1 MNTYTSGFEEKMLVC
16 FGRNLKHFRER
27 KGMTLRQLGDV
38 TGISYSYLGKMEAR
52 PELASGITLR
62 KICTIANALDV
73 PAEALLFD
81 VKQRERKSIVRQA
94 SRRIEELLKDALMM
108 ASVIDE
114 HI

>member
-38 TGISYSYLGKMEAR
+38 TGISYSYLGKIEAR

-62 KICTIANALDV
+62 KICTIANALNV
-73 PAEALLFD
+73 PVEALLFD
-81 VKQRERKSIVRQA
+81 VKQRDRKSIVRQA
-94 SRRIEELLKDALMM
+94 SRRIEEILKDAEVL
-108 ASVIDE
+108 ASVIEE